1 MFTRLNE
8 RKELQFH
15 AQQGRSVLMLAPRRV
30 GKTWL
35 LPHLAADLRDQGW
48 MAIECDV
55 QGMSQETEF
64 LRHLCCR
71 IEEQDEFV
79 GKAKGRAKQFLNQ
92 LFASKEANGSW
103 QQALSQMD
111 WPSFAETL
119 VRGLDEGGQ
128 DTLILVDELALFVK
142 TLQDRDPTAAHKFL
156 YGLRALQQRYRKVRW
171 LFTGSIGLD
180 TIAKR
185 GEIGGA
191 LVDLTLF
198 PLEPFDRPAARVF
211 LEHLSRTGQVFRPF
225 RLDEAAFDRLA
236 TELGWLAPYY
246 LEKIANAIRPS
257 GPVDP
262 DGLPLA
268 TVQDVDAAFNTLLDP
283 LHRNGFVV
291 WEEHLAKNF
300 PRDEADALRDV
311 LGACARQPG
320 GERLDTLFSR
330 LGAPPWSLGRRAL
343 RDRLDVLITD
353 GYLTATATATGEE
366 EESRFRFRSGLLRRY
381 WLRYHIDE

>member
-8 RKELQFH
+8 REELRFH
-15 AQQGRSVLMLAPRRV
+15 VQQGRSVLMLAPRRV

-35 LPHLAADLRDQGW
+35 LKPLAADLRGQGW
-48 MAIECDV
+48 MTIECDV
-55 QGMSQETEF
+55 QGMGQETEF

-71 IEEQDEFV
+71 IEEQGEFAD
-79 GKAKGRAKQFLNQ
+79 KAKGRAKQFLNQ
-92 LFASKEANGSW
+92 LFASKEASGSW

-119 VRGLDEGGQ
+119 VRGLDGGEQ

-142 TLQDRDPTAAHKFL
+142 TLQDRDPTAAREFL
-156 YGLRALQQRYRKVRW
+156 YRLRALQQRYRKVRW

-180 TIAKR
+180 AIAKR

-198 PLEPFDRPAARVF
+198 PLKPFDRPAARAF
-211 LEHLSRTGQVFRPF
+211 LEHLSDTRQVFRPF
-225 RLDEAAFDRLA
+225 RLDAAAFDHLV

-246 LEKIANAIRPS
+246 LEEIAKALRPS
-257 GPVDP
+257 GPANS
-262 DGLPLA
+262 DGLPAA
-268 TVQDVDAAFNTLLDP
+268 TVPDVDAAFDALLEP
-283 LHRNGFVV
+283 VHRNRFVA

-300 PRDEADALRDV
+300 PPDEADALRNV
-311 LGACARQPG
+311 LDACARRPD
-320 GERLDTLFSR
+320 GERFDTLFSR

-343 RDRLDVLITD
+343 RDRLDVLTAD
-353 GYLTATATATGEE
+353 GYLTKTAAGEE